1 MTEYK
6 TVEGHEIKAGQYY
19 ETRAGTK
26 AKIIAIDID
35 NDYICPIVARHLRG
49 GVSSHT
55 VNGAHMVRE
64 ESDEDLMRPWVEKE
78 EKKVYKLSEMWVC
91 WHRNKNFYYD
101 PIEKSKLYKS
111 KSEVLNWANT
121 VGPDSYLVLLAI
133 TKADAT
139 EFVEGEGLDGK

>member
-78 EKKVYKLSEMWVC
+78 EKKVYKLSEMWVV
-91 WHRNKNFYYD
+91 WFRREDFYYD
-101 PIEKSKLYKS
+101 PISKSKLYKS
-111 KSEVLNWANT
+111 KEEIIETLKNKEDSFEVP
-121 VGPDSYLVLLAI
+121 VAI
-133 TKADAT
+133 TRADAT
-139 EFVEGEGLDGK
+139 EFVEGEGLD